1 MFGKYVVEHV
11 FLHRHKE
18 IIFYGELT
26 RTKNALK
33 KNHTGILCSFFL

>member
-1 MFGKYVVEHV
+1 MFGKHVVKHV

-18 IIFYGELT
+18 IIFYGKLT

-33 KNHTGILCSFFL
+33 KKS